1 MEKMKTF
8 LLMRKLL
15 LFISCALT
23 AIALKAQTPSIEAL
37 RTCAAEKGMSPKEYI
52 FKQFEKSDIVVLG
65 ERDHRDTIQYDLIH
79 DILAD
84 PRFAEQVGH
93 VYTEVGSY
101 NMTDDVNRLLQG
113 VYPTEAVFMDS
124 LYAYY
129 RKSETFY
136 PIWEKSNRVKFL
148 KGIYEVNRT
157 SPKKIKLG
165 LTDCEFSW
173 DEIRTVEDYKKFWKS
188 PGLNDRDSVMA
199 AHISEM
205 YARQTPLNG
214 KRKALVITNQPHAI
228 NYSMTL
234 KKTNTVYG
242 VQGWWMKKNFGE
254 EKVKI
259 VVLNWFDYNL
269 FDGSNFPMTGDGHWD
284 AAFEL
289 LQCRPFAIDLKNT
302 PYGKTAYNGLA
313 GGTTSHVKEKCWQ
326 DVADGL
332 IYYAPLY
339 DHVAAWG
346 IEGIITKEFEPEIK
360 RRVTIFF
367 QATQPGIEIPIKA
380 AIDEYNVFHTF
391 PTVFRSKEEVKDL
404 IMKVLEKNP

>member
-1 MEKMKTF
+1 
-8 LLMRKLL
+8 MRNLL
-15 LFISCALT
+15 LFIFSAFT

-65 ERDHRDTIQYDLIH
+65 ERDHRDTVQYDLIH

-84 PRFAEQVGH
+84 PRFAEQIGY

-113 VYPTEAVFMDS
+113 NYPTEAAFMDS

-129 RKSETFY
+129 RKTEIFY
-136 PIWEKSNRVKFL
+136 PMWEKYNRVKFL
-148 KGIYEVNRT
+148 KGIYEINRT
-157 SPKKIKLG
+157 SPKKIMLG
-165 LTDCEFSW
+165 LTDCEFLW
-173 DEIRTVEDYKKFWKS
+173 DEIRTVEDYKRFWKS
-188 PGLNDRDSVMA
+188 PGLNDRDSLMA
-199 AHISEM
+199 THISEM

-228 NYSMTL
+228 NDSFIL
-234 KKTNTVYG
+234 KKSNTVYG
-242 VQGWWMKKNFGE
+242 AQGWWMKKIFGE

-269 FDGSNFPMTGDGHWD
+269 FNGSNFPMTGGGNWD

-289 LQCRPFAIDLKNT
+289 LECRPFAIDLKNT
-302 PYGKTAYNGLA
+302 PYGETAYNGHI
-313 GGTTSHVKEKCWQ
+313 GGTTTSAKNKCWQ

-346 IEGIITKEFEPEIK
+346 IEGLITKEFEPEIK
-360 RRVTIFF
+360 RRLSIFF
-367 QATQPGIEIPIKA
+367 QATQPGAEIPLEV
-380 AIDEYNVFHTF
+380 AIDEYNVFHAH
-391 PTVFRSKEEVKDL
+391 PAAIKSKEEVKG
-404 IMKVLEKNP
+404 IIQKVLEKNIRQ

>member
-1 MEKMKTF
+1 MKN
-8 LLMRKLL
+8 LL
-15 LFISCALT
+15 LIIFCAFT
-23 AIALKAQTPSIEAL
+23 AIALKAQPPSIEAL

-52 FKQFEKSDIVVLG
+52 FKLFEKSDIVVLG

-113 VYPTEAVFMDS
+113 VYPTEAVFMDG
-124 LYAYY
+124 LFYAYY

-173 DEIRTVEDYKKFWKS
+173 DEIRTVEDFKKFWKS

-228 NYSMTL
+228 NYSMIL

-242 VQGWWMKKNFGE
+242 AQGWWMKKNWQRKSRNRG
-254 EKVKI
+254 
-259 VVLNWFDYNL
+259 
-269 FDGSNFPMTGDGHWD
+269 T
-284 AAFEL
+284 EL
-289 LQCRPFAIDLKNT
+289 
-302 PYGKTAYNGLA
+302 
-313 GGTTSHVKEKCWQ
+313 V
-326 DVADGL
+326 
-332 IYYAPLY
+332 
-339 DHVAAWG
+339 
-346 IEGIITKEFEPEIK
+346 
-360 RRVTIFF
+360 
-367 QATQPGIEIPIKA
+367 
-380 AIDEYNVFHTF
+380 
-391 PTVFRSKEEVKDL
+391 
-404 IMKVLEKNP
+404 

>member
-1 MEKMKTF
+1 MKN
-8 LLMRKLL
+8 LL
-15 LFISCALT
+15 LIIFCAFT
-23 AIALKAQTPSIEAL
+23 AIALKAQPPSIEAL
-37 RTCAAEKGMSPKEYI
+37 RTCAAEKGIPPKEYI
-52 FKQFEKSDIVVLG
+52 FKLFEKSDIVVLG

-188 PGLNDRDSVMA
+188 PGLNDRDNVMA

-242 VQGWWMKKNFGE
+242 AQGWWMKKNFGE

-302 PYGKTAYNGLA
+302 PHGKTAYNGLA

>member
-1 MEKMKTF
+1 MKN
-8 LLMRKLL
+8 LL
-15 LFISCALT
+15 LIIFCAFT
-23 AIALKAQTPSIEAL
+23 AIALKAQPPSIEAL
-37 RTCAAEKGMSPKEYI
+37 RTCAAEKGIPPKEYI
-52 FKQFEKSDIVVLG
+52 FKLFEKSDIVVLG
-65 ERDHRDTIQYDLIH
+65 ERDHRDTVQYDLIH

-113 VYPTEAVFMDS
+113 VYPTEAAFMDN

-148 KGIYEVNRT
+148 KGIYEINRT
-157 SPKKIKLG
+157 SPRKIRLG

-173 DEIRTVEDYKKFWKS
+173 DEIRTVEDYKDFWKS
-188 PGLNDRDSVMA
+188 PELNDRDSLMA
-199 AHISEM
+199 IHISEM

-228 NYSMTL
+228 NYSMIL
-234 KKTNTVYG
+234 KKTNKVYG
-242 VQGWWMKKNFGE
+242 AQGWWMKKIFGE
-254 EKVKI
+254 EKVRI
-259 VVLNWFDYNL
+259 VLLNWFDYNL

-289 LQCRPFAIDLKNT
+289 LECRPFAIDLKNT
-302 PYGKTAYNGLA
+302 PYGETTFNGHV
-313 GGTTSHVKEKCWQ
+313 GGTTTNAKNKCWQ

-367 QATQPGIEIPIKA
+367 QATQPGIEIPLEA

-391 PTVFRSKEEVKDL
+391 PTVFRNKEEVKDL

>member
-1 MEKMKTF
+1 MKN
-8 LLMRKLL
+8 LL
-15 LFISCALT
+15 LIIFCAFT
-23 AIALKAQTPSIEAL
+23 AIALKAQPPSIEAL
-37 RTCAAEKGMSPKEYI
+37 RTCAAEKGIPPKEYI
-52 FKQFEKSDIVVLG
+52 FKLFEKSDIVVLG

-367 QATQPGIEIPIKA
+367 QATQPGIEIPIKD

>member
-1 MEKMKTF
+1 
-8 LLMRKLL
+8 MRNLL
-15 LFISCALT
+15 LFIFSTFT

-65 ERDHRDTIQYDLIH
+65 ERDHRDTVQYDLIH

-84 PRFAEQVGH
+84 PRFVEQVGY
-93 VYTEVGSY
+93 VYTEVGSS
-101 NMTDDVNRLLQG
+101 NMNDDVNRLLQG
-113 VYPTEAVFMDS
+113 SYPTEATFMDS

-136 PIWEKSNRVKFL
+136 PIWEKYNRVKFL
-148 KGIYEVNRT
+148 KGIYEINRT
-157 SPKKIKLG
+157 SPRKIKLG
-165 LTDCEFSW
+165 LTDREFSW

-188 PGLNDRDSVMA
+188 RTVNYRDSLMA
-199 AHISEM
+199 THISEM

-228 NYSMTL
+228 NDSLIL
-234 KKTNTVYG
+234 KKSNTVYG
-242 VQGWWMKKNFGE
+242 TQGWWMKRIFGE
-254 EKVKI
+254 ERVKI

-289 LQCRPFAIDLKNT
+289 LECRPFAIDLKNT
-302 PYGKTAYNGLA
+302 PYGETAYNGHV
-313 GGTTSHVKEKCWQ
+313 GGTTTKSKNKCWQ

-346 IEGIITKEFEPEIK
+346 IEGLVTKEFEPEIK
-360 RRVTIFF
+360 RRLTIFF
-367 QATQPGIEIPIKA
+367 EATQPGAEIPMEA
-380 AIDEYNVFHTF
+380 AIDEYNVFHTY
-391 PTVFRSKEEVKDL
+391 PAAIKSRNEVKEL
-404 IMKVLEKNP
+404 IKNVLENNN

>member
-1 MEKMKTF
+1 MKN
-8 LLMRKLL
+8 LL
-15 LFISCALT
+15 LIIFCAFT
-23 AIALKAQTPSIEAL
+23 AIALKAQPPSIEAL
-37 RTCAAEKGMSPKEYI
+37 RTCAAEKGIPPKEYI
-52 FKQFEKSDIVVLG
+52 FKLFEKSDIVVLG

-188 PGLNDRDSVMA
+188 PGLNDRDNVMA

-242 VQGWWMKKNFGE
+242 AQGWWMKKNFGE

-289 LQCRPFAIDLKNT
+289 LQCHPFAIDLKNT

-313 GGTTSHVKEKCWQ
+313 GGTTSHVKNKCWQ

-346 IEGIITKEFEPEIK
+346 VEGIITKEFEPEIK
-360 RRVTIFF
+360 RRLTIFF

>member
-1 MEKMKTF
+1 MKN
-8 LLMRKLL
+8 LL
-15 LFISCALT
+15 LIIFCAFT
-23 AIALKAQTPSIEAL
+23 AIALKAQPPSIEAL
-37 RTCAAEKGMSPKEYI
+37 RTCAAEKGIPPKEYI
-52 FKQFEKSDIVVLG
+52 FKLFEKSDIVVLG

-188 PGLNDRDSVMA
+188 PGLNDRDNVMA

-242 VQGWWMKKNFGE
+242 AQGWWMKKNFGE

>member
-1 MEKMKTF
+1 MKN
-8 LLMRKLL
+8 LL
-15 LFISCALT
+15 LIILCAFT
-23 AIALKAQTPSIEAL
+23 AIALKAQTPSIETL

-65 ERDHRDTIQYDLIH
+65 ERDHRDTVQYDLIH

-101 NMTDDVNRLLQG
+101 NMNDDVNRLLQG
-113 VYPTEAVFMDS
+113 VYPTEAAFMDS

-129 RKSETFY
+129 SKSETFY
-136 PIWEKSNRVKFL
+136 PIWEKYNRVKFL
-148 KGIYEVNRT
+148 KGIYEINRT
-157 SPKKIKLG
+157 SPRKIRLG

-173 DEIRTVEDYKKFWKS
+173 DEIRTVEDYKDFWKS
-188 PGLNDRDSVMA
+188 PELNDRDSLMA
-199 AHISEM
+199 THISEM

-228 NYSMTL
+228 NYSMIL
-234 KKTNTVYG
+234 KKTNKVYG
-242 VQGWWMKKNFGE
+242 TQGWWMKKIFGE

-302 PYGKTAYNGLA
+302 PHGKTAYNGLA

-346 IEGIITKEFEPEIK
+346 IEGLITKEFEPEIK

-367 QATQPGIEIPIKA
+367 QATQPGAEIPIKA

-404 IMKVLEKNP
+404 IMKVLEMNP

>member
-1 MEKMKTF
+1 MKN
-8 LLMRKLL
+8 LL
-15 LFISCALT
+15 LIILCAFT
-23 AIALKAQTPSIEAL
+23 AIALKAQTPSIETL

-65 ERDHRDTIQYDLIH
+65 ERDHRDTVQYDLIH

-188 PGLNDRDSVMA
+188 PGLNDRDNVMA

-242 VQGWWMKKNFGE
+242 AQGWWMKKNFGE

>member
-1 MEKMKTF
+1 MKN
-8 LLMRKLL
+8 LL
-15 LFISCALT
+15 LIILCAFT
-23 AIALKAQTPSIEAL
+23 AIALKAQPPSIEAL
-37 RTCAAEKGMSPKEYI
+37 RTCAAEKGIPPKEYI
-52 FKQFEKSDIVVLG
+52 FKLFEKSDIVVLG

-302 PYGKTAYNGLA
+302 PHGKTAYNGLA

-346 IEGIITKEFEPEIK
+346 IEGLITKEFEPEIK

-367 QATQPGIEIPIKA
+367 QATQPGAEIPIKA

>member
-1 MEKMKTF
+1 
-8 LLMRKLL
+8 MRNLL
-15 LFISCALT
+15 LLISCAFA
-23 AIALKAQTPSIEAL
+23 AIALKAQPPSIEAL
-37 RTCAAEKGMSPKEYI
+37 RTCAAEKGIPPKEYI
-52 FKQFEKSDIVVLG
+52 FKLFEKSDIVVLG

-367 QATQPGIEIPIKA
+367 QATQPGIEIPIKD

>member
-1 MEKMKTF
+1 MKN
-8 LLMRKLL
+8 LL
-15 LFISCALT
+15 LIILCAFT
-23 AIALKAQTPSIEAL
+23 AIALKAQTPSIETL

-65 ERDHRDTIQYDLIH
+65 ERDHRDTVQYDLIH

-113 VYPTEAVFMDS
+113 VYPTEAAFMDN

-148 KGIYEVNRT
+148 KGIYEINRT
-157 SPKKIKLG
+157 SPRKIRLG

-173 DEIRTVEDYKKFWKS
+173 DEIRTVEDYKDFWKS
-188 PGLNDRDSVMA
+188 PELNDRDSLMA
-199 AHISEM
+199 THISEM

-228 NYSMTL
+228 NYSMIL
-234 KKTNTVYG
+234 KKTNKVYG
-242 VQGWWMKKNFGE
+242 TQGWWMKKIFGE

-302 PYGKTAYNGLA
+302 PHGKTAYNGLA

-346 IEGIITKEFEPEIK
+346 IEGLITKEFEPEIK

-367 QATQPGIEIPIKA
+367 QATQPGAEIPIKA